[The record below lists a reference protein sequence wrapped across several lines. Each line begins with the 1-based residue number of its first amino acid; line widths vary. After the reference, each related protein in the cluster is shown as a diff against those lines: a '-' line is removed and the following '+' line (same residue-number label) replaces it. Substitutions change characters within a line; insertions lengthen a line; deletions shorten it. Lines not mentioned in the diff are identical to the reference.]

1 MFSLDPQH
9 KDQELDSRR
18 RLTITGL
25 VETVP
30 RIAMRRED
38 GDFVPARLETNG
50 SINHQPLSTANAQVR
65 VEEDDTLLF
74 CHC

>member
-38 GDFVPARLETNG
+38 GDFVAARLETNSG
-50 SINHQPLSTANAQVR
+50 INHQSLSTADAQVR